1 METYTHA
8 HGHTYTHTII
18 FEELENMQEML
29 DFK

>member
-8 HGHTYTHTII
+8 HGHTYTIL
-18 FEELENMQEML
+18 FEELENMQEIL